1 MLMIKCEHFQL
12 PILSMSMST
21 GRGVPPPLCQGFL
34 KKRKDKML
42 RWVTYWFRLYNT
54 TLFFYTKKHGSALDL
69 RGQYY
74 IYEVQSVREVNR
86 SENNRYLFEI
96 TMKNGKK
103 KMLAADTADVRQ
115 EWMDQLW
122 KAMLLNGPDRSGSVS
137 NGELVPD
144 NNPEARSSQCE
155 GSSTE
160 TCSTSM
166 DSRCLSIGQESFQSF
181 TDADESQETL
191 RTDNVLEQSTE
202 EFILTDYE
210 YDVLPA
216 RKLAEEVIYD
226 TPPSKWS
233 TNEGEH
239 EATENIYDVPNALIR
254 KLTEHTI
261 ESHSGSS
268 VSPESDD
275 LLNDMIACLDSE
287 SAAWVKTA
295 PL

>member
-1 MLMIKCEHFQL
+1 MN
-12 PILSMSMST
+12 MST
-21 GRGVPPPLCQGFL
+21 GKGVPTPLCQGFL
-34 KKRKDKML
+34 KKRKDKMRL

-144 NNPEARSSQCE
+144 NNLETQSSWCE
-155 GSSTE
+155 ESNTE
-160 TCSTSM
+160 TGSTSV

-181 TDADESQETL
+181 TDANETQESLHTNNEM
-191 RTDNVLEQSTE
+191 EQSTE

-210 YDVLPA
+210 YDVLPS
-216 RKLAEEVIYD
+216 RKLSEEAIYD

-233 TNEGEH
+233 TIEGEH
-239 EATENIYDVPNALIR
+239 GVTESIYDVPNSLIR

-261 ESHSGSS
+261 EPHSSS
-268 VSPESDD
+268 ESPESGG

-295 PL
+295 PP

>member
-1 MLMIKCEHFQL
+1 MITF
-12 PILSMSMST
+12 SMNMST
-21 GRGVPPPLCQGFL
+21 GKGVPPPLCQGFL
-34 KKRKDKML
+34 KKRKDKMRL

-144 NNPEARSSQCE
+144 NNLETQSSWCE
-155 GSSTE
+155 ESNTE
-160 TCSTSM
+160 TGSGSM

-181 TDADESQETL
+181 TDANETQESL
-191 RTDNVLEQSTE
+191 HTDNEMEQSTE

-210 YDVLPA
+210 YDVLPS
-216 RKLAEEVIYD
+216 RKLAEEAIYD
-226 TPPSKWS
+226 TPPSTWS
-233 TNEGEH
+233 TNKGEH
-239 EATENIYDVPNALIR
+239 GKSPPTRIINLHCKPGVFNPA
-254 KLTEHTI
+254 
-261 ESHSGSS
+261 SGG
-268 VSPESDD
+268 
-275 LLNDMIACLDSE
+275 
-287 SAAWVKTA
+287 
-295 PL
+295 PLC

>member
-1 MLMIKCEHFQL
+1 
-12 PILSMSMST
+12 MSLST
-21 GRGVPPPLCQGFL
+21 GRGVPDPLCQGFL
-34 KKRKDKML
+34 KKRKDKMRL

-74 IYEVQSVREVNR
+74 IYEVQSVREVSR
-86 SENNRYLFEI
+86 SENNRFLFEI

-122 KAMLLNGPDRSGSVS
+122 KAMMLNGPDRTGSVS

-144 NNPEARSSQCE
+144 NNLEAQSNQCE
-155 GSSTE
+155 ESNTE
-160 TCSTSM
+160 TGSTLV

-181 TDADESQETL
+181 TDVDETQ
-191 RTDNVLEQSTE
+191 DNEMEQSTE

-210 YDVLPA
+210 YDVLPSQ
-216 RKLAEEVIYD
+216 KPVPEEAIYD
-226 TPPSKWS
+226 TPPYKWA
-233 TNEGEH
+233 TNDGQH
-239 EATENIYDVPNALIR
+239 EVTESIYDVPNSLIR

-261 ESHSGSS
+261 ESHSSEI
-268 VSPESDD
+268 PESED